1 MYIGRT
7 KGSQK
12 IKKDS
17 FSSFRILSFTRNTYH
32 TIHIEIF
39 IYSTVS

>member
-1 MYIGRT
+1 MSIGRS
-7 KGSQK
+7 KGSP
-12 IKKDS
+12 KKKS
-17 FSSFRILSFTRNTYH
+17 FSSFRILSFTRNTCH